1 LPERSVVVASKSGL
15 HARPAAVFVKAAAE
29 QPAAVTIRKPDGA
42 PVDASSILSIMTL
55 GVEQG
60 DEVVLFADGNRA
72 DEALDALVALLEK
85 DLDE

>member
-1 LPERSVVVASKSGL
+1 MPKRTTVVASKAGL

-29 QPAAVTIRKPDGA
+29 QPTQVHIRKPDGDA
-42 PVDASSILSIMTL
+42 VDASSILSIMTL

-60 DEVVLFADGNRA
+60 DEVVLSADGERA
-72 DEALDALVALLEK
+72 DEALDNLVALLER